1 MPPVNGILL
10 IDKPEGM
17 TSAAVV
23 RVVKHVLAGE
33 KVGHLGTLDPFA
45 GGLLPICLGTGTKI
59 SQFLMVE
66 RKAYSG
72 TIRLGIETDTFD
84 STGMVIKTE
93 PVPQH
98 DETTLRKLEAQFT
111 GEHWQTPPMYSAIKR
126 QGVPL
131 YKLARQGIE
140 VDREPRK
147 VTIEQ
152 LTLTSMGN
160 DTLSFLLRCSKGTYV
175 RSFAADLGVILG
187 CGAHLAT
194 LRRTEFGPFSVDQA
208 LPLTLVAARCEQR
221 TLPVLSLEQA
231 LQHYRAVEITEEAAL
246 RLRQGRQEALREI
259 LHEATTGEI
268 VQLLSPRGELVA
280 MVQFQGEW
288 KLLRVF
294 STLQS
299 EDGVL
304 RGIGD

>member
-84 STGMVIKTE
+84 STGMVIKTA
-93 PVPQH
+93 PVPQN
-98 DETTLRKLEAQFT
+98 DEITLRKLEAQFT
-111 GEHWQTPPMYSAIKR
+111 GEHWQTPPMYSAIKHK
-126 QGVPL
+126 GVPL
-131 YKLARQGIE
+131 YKLARQGVE

-152 LTLTSMGN
+152 LTLTPMGN

-175 RSFAADLGVILG
+175 RSFAADLGVTLG

-259 LHEATTGEI
+259 LHETTTGEI
-268 VQLLSPRGELVA
+268 VQLHGPGGELVA

-299 EDGVL
+299 EGGVL